1 MRAPVTWMARNH
13 VAANL
18 LMCFLLLSGFLGIA
32 GMRKET
38 FPEFSFDQIQIQVPY
53 LGASPEEVEDGV
65 CRRVEE
71 RLAGLSGIRRV
82 QSTAS
87 EGMGIITAELEQGED
102 SSRILDDIKAAVD
115 RIETFPVETE
125 KPVVKE
131 SVRRNQVI
139 DVVVYGDVPEKT
151 LKVVAERVRD
161 DLRATPG
168 ISQVELS
175 GVRVDEI
182 SIEVPERTLREHRLT
197 FSEISGA
204 VRRAS
209 LDMPG
214 GSVRSEDGEILVRT
228 KGLKYRGSEYA
239 DIPVLSRADGTELRL
254 GDIATIV
261 DGFEDGDLISRF
273 NGQPAAVVQVFRTG
287 EQSALEISEFVKEYI
302 AEQQGHLPA
311 GVGISYARDDARLL
325 LSRLD
330 LLLRNAQ
337 LGLVLVFICLSL
349 FLDLR
354 LAFWVMMGIPISL
367 LGSFLL
373 MQPFDLSINMLSLFA
388 FIVSLGIVVDDA
400 IVVGE
405 NIFAHRE
412 RGKDFVTAAVDGTL
426 EVGKPVVFAIFTS
439 VAAFAPLAFV
449 AGMMGKFIGIIP
461 IIVVSMLLVSLVEA
475 LVILPAHLSGNGDGP
490 LQRVWT
496 RLFRTP
502 LGWHRALRRLVDR
515 NLRRL
520 IDGPYTRTVRAAVAC
535 PATAI
540 AVGLALMLGTVG
552 MVTGGHIKFTFMPQI
567 DSDWLV
573 VSLAMPQG
581 TTAAQTEA
589 VVSRIEKAAL
599 EVRDEHDE
607 ASPGEL
613 SVFKHV
619 FTVVGDQPMGR
630 RSQIAALGPGG
641 GQGHLAEITIELLP
655 SEQREVGSTEIAAR
669 LRERVGEIPG
679 AESLRFTASIFS
691 AGNPVEVQL
700 SSEDFDQLLQAVERL
715 KEEVASYP
723 GTGDIEDSFQEGK
736 QEMKLSL
743 KPAARTLGITL
754 ADLARQVRQGFYGD
768 QALRVQRGNDDVRVM
783 IRYPAAERRTLNDIE
798 SVRIRTPAGAEVP
811 FSEVAESSIGYGYAV
826 IRRIEGERVVTVT
839 ADVEESI
846 ANAEEINR
854 DLETRFL
861 PDLLE
866 DYPGLRYS
874 YAGEQRERADSFSS
888 LGRGF
893 VVAMFAIYALLAVP
907 FRSYIQPLVIMSA
920 IPFGMMGAVWG
931 HVLMGLDLGLLSV
944 FGIVAL
950 SGVVVNDSL
959 ILLSFYNQLRDQ
971 GVERD
976 QALVEAG
983 RQRFRPILLT
993 SLTTFL
999 ALLPMILEKSVQA
1012 QFLIPMAVSLAFGI
1026 LFATGIILV
1035 GVPASMKVV
1044 AVLQVLAASWR
1055 VPETP
1060 RAAPVQA
1067 ARGAP

>member
-18 LMCFLLLSGFLGIA
+18 LMCFLLLSGLLGIA

-53 LGASPEEVEDGV
+53 LGASPEEVEHGV

-71 RLAGLSGIRRV
+71 RLAGLSGIRRIR
-82 QSTAS
+82 STAS
-87 EGMGIITAELEQGED
+87 EGIGIITAELEQGED
-102 SSRILDDIKAAVD
+102 SGRILDDIKAAVD
-115 RIETFPVETE
+115 RIETFPAETE
-125 KPVVKE
+125 KPVVVE

-182 SIEVPERTLREHRLT
+182 SIEVPERTLREHVLT
-197 FSEISGA
+197 FSEISAA

-254 GDIATIV
+254 GEIATIV
-261 DGFEDGDLISRF
+261 DGFEDTDLISRF
-273 NGQPAAVVQVFRTG
+273 NGLPAAVIRVFRTG
-287 EQSALEISEFVKEYI
+287 EQSALDISKLVKEYI
-302 AEQQGHLPA
+302 EEQRVHLPA
-311 GVGISYARDDARLL
+311 GVGMDYARDDARLL
-325 LSRLD
+325 LGRLD

-349 FLDLR
+349 FLNLR
-354 LAFWVMMGIPISL
+354 LAFWVMMGIPISM

-373 MQPFDLSINMLSLFA
+373 MQPFDVSINMLSLFA
-388 FIVSLGIVVDDA
+388 FIVALGIVVDDA

-449 AGMMGKFIGIIP
+449 AGMMGKFMGVIP

-490 LQRVWT
+490 LQRAWT
-496 RLFRTP
+496 WLFRTP
-502 LGWHRALRRLVDR
+502 LRWHGAIRRWVDR
-515 NLRRL
+515 NLRRV
-520 IDGPYTRTVRAAVAC
+520 IDGPYTRLVRAAVAS

-540 AVGLALMLGTVG
+540 AVGVALMLGTVG
-552 MVTGGHIKFTFMPQI
+552 MVTGGHIKFTFMPEI

-589 VVSRIEKAAL
+589 VVGRIEKAAL
-599 EVRDEHDE
+599 QVRDEYDE
-607 ASPGEL
+607 ATPGEP
-613 SVFKHV
+613 SIFKHV

-630 RSQIAALGPGG
+630 RSQIASLASGG
-641 GQGHLAEITIELLP
+641 GQGHLAEVTIELLP
-655 SEQREVGSTEIAAR
+655 SELRAVGTTGIAAR

-691 AGNPVEVQL
+691 VGNEIEVQL
-700 SSEDFDQLLQAVERL
+700 SSEDFDQLLTAVERL

-783 IRYPAAERRTLNDIE
+783 VPLPRGGAPHPERHREHAHPHPVRGGAVLRGGRILDRVRVRNHPAHRGGAGGYRYGGRRRGDRQRRRDKQRSRNEIPSRSAGRLSRTALQLCRGAAGTGRLLLQPGPRLRSSHVRHLRPAGHSVPLLPPATRDHERDTVRDDRGGLGACADGARPRPAQHLRHRRALRSGRQRLPHPAELLQPASRAGGEKGPGPGRGGASALPADPADLADDLLRPAADD
-798 SVRIRTPAGAEVP
+798 S
-811 FSEVAESSIGYGYAV
+811 
-826 IRRIEGERVVTVT
+826 
-839 ADVEESI
+839 
-846 ANAEEINR
+846 
-854 DLETRFL
+854 
-861 PDLLE
+861 
-866 DYPGLRYS
+866 
-874 YAGEQRERADSFSS
+874 RERACRRSS
-888 LGRGF
+888 
-893 VVAMFAIYALLAVP
+893 
-907 FRSYIQPLVIMSA
+907 
-920 IPFGMMGAVWG
+920 
-931 HVLMGLDLGLLSV
+931 
-944 FGIVAL
+944 
-950 SGVVVNDSL
+950 
-959 ILLSFYNQLRDQ
+959 
-971 GVERD
+971 
-976 QALVEAG
+976 
-983 RQRFRPILLT
+983 
-993 SLTTFL
+993 
-999 ALLPMILEKSVQA
+999 
-1012 QFLIPMAVSLAFGI
+1012 
-1026 LFATGIILV
+1026 
-1035 GVPASMKVV
+1035 
-1044 AVLQVLAASWR
+1044 
-1055 VPETP
+1055 
-1060 RAAPVQA
+1060 
-1067 ARGAP
+1067 

>member
-1 MRAPVTWMARNH
+1 MKGPVTWMARNH

-71 RLAGLSGIRRV
+71 RLAGLSGIRRI

-87 EGMGIITAELEQGED
+87 EGMGIIMAELEPGAD
-102 SSRILDDIKAAVD
+102 TSRMLDDIKAAVD
-115 RIETFPVETE
+115 RIETFPAETE
-125 KPVVKE
+125 KPVVMDV
-131 SVRRNQVI
+131 VRRNQVI

-151 LKVVAERVRD
+151 LKVVAEQVRD

-168 ISQVELS
+168 ISQIELS

-182 SIEVPERTLREHRLT
+182 SIEVPERSLREHGLT
-197 FSEISGA
+197 FAGISGA

-239 DIPVLSRADGTELRL
+239 DIPVLSRADGTQLRL

-261 DGFEDGDLISRF
+261 DGFEDSDLISRF
-273 NGQPAAVVQVFRTG
+273 NGFPAAVVQVFRTG
-287 EQSALEISEFVKEYI
+287 DQSALEISGFVKEYI
-302 AEQQGHLPA
+302 EEQRVHLPA
-311 GVGISYARDDARLL
+311 GVGIDYSRDDARLL
-325 LSRLD
+325 LGRLD

-349 FLDLR
+349 FLNLR

-373 MQPFDLSINMLSLFA
+373 MQPFDVSINMLSLFA

-412 RGKDFVTAAVDGTL
+412 RGKDFLTAAVDGTL

-449 AGMMGKFIGIIP
+449 AGMMGKFMGVIP

-475 LVILPAHLSGNGDGP
+475 LAILPAHLSRKGDGP
-490 LQRVWT
+490 LQRAWT
-496 RLFRTP
+496 RVFRIP
-502 LGWHRALRRLVDR
+502 LGWHGVLRRGVDR

-520 IDGPYTRTVRAAVAC
+520 IDGPYTRLVRAAVAS
-535 PATAI
+535 PFTAL
-540 AVGLALMLGTVG
+540 AAGLALLLGTAG
-552 MVTGGHIKFTFMPQI
+552 MITGGHLKFTFMPEI

-589 VVSRIEKAAL
+589 VVSRIEGAAL
-599 EVRDEHDE
+599 EVRDEYDGRGTGG
-607 ASPGEL
+607 P

-619 FTVVGDQPMGR
+619 FTVIGDQPMGR
-630 RSQIAALGPGG
+630 RSQIAAPAGG
-641 GQGHLAEITIELLP
+641 GQGHLAEVTIELLP
-655 SEQREVGSTEIAAR
+655 SELRHVGTTEIAAR

-679 AESLRFTASIFS
+679 VESLRFTASIFS
-691 AGNPVEVQL
+691 VGNEIEVQL
-700 SSEDFDQLLQAVERL
+700 SSEDFDQLLTAVERL

-736 QEMKLSL
+736 QEMRISL

-754 ADLARQVRQGFYGD
+754 ADLGRQVRQGFYGD

-783 IRYPAAERRTLNDIE
+783 IRYPEGERRTLNDIE
-798 SVRIRTPAGAEVP
+798 SMRIRTPSGAEVP
-811 FSEVAESSIGYGYAV
+811 FSDVAESSIGFGYAN
-826 IRRIEGERVVTVT
+826 IRRIEGERVVSVT
-839 ADVEESI
+839 ADVDEAV
-846 ANAEEINR
+846 ANADEINA

-861 PDLLE
+861 PLLLE

-907 FRSYIQPLVIMSA
+907 FRSYLQPLVVMSA
-920 IPFGMMGAVWG
+920 IPFGIVGAVWG
-931 HVLMGLDLGLLSV
+931 HVLMGLDLGLLSI
-944 FGIVAL
+944 FGFVAL

-959 ILLSFYNQLRDQ
+959 ILLSFYNQLREK
-971 GVERD
+971 GVQRD

-993 SLTTFL
+993 SLTTFF
-999 ALLPMILEKSVQA
+999 ALLPMILERSVQA

-1035 GVPASMKVV
+1035 GVPAAMKI
-1044 AVLQVLAASWR
+1044 AAWLQELAAGR
-1055 VPETP
+1055 RLPETP
-1060 RAAPVQA
+1060 LPAPVQP
-1067 ARGAP
+1067 ARNAP